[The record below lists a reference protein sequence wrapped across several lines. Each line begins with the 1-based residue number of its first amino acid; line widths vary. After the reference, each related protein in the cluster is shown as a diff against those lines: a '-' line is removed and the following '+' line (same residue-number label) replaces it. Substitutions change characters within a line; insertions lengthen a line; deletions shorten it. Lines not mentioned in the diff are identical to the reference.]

1 MKVNLF
7 SVKGEEKGKVNL
19 PDRFFEKSSEK
30 LLSQALRF
38 YEFNLYKVRPRR
50 KTRSDVNISTR
61 KIYRQKGT
69 GGARHGARSAPIFVG
84 GGLAHGPSGL
94 KRLLRLPELIR
105 RKALALALR
114 DKLEN
119 NRLFLV
125 EKLSSFK
132 KTKEAS
138 QLIKNLLLKL
148 NLASKNILVAFK
160 SKDMDKT
167 KAWNNVESVKISSWD
182 NLNAYDVFV
191 SDLLVLDSE
200 IFEGGATTLKEEN
213 VPSKI
218 SHTKRQSSNSNLESN
233 IKKETKRKILKKESK

>member
-19 PDRFFEKSSEK
+19 PDSLFEKSSDK

-50 KTRSDVNISTR
+50 KTRSDVKISTR

-138 QLIKNLLLKL
+138 QLIKNLLLKS
-148 NLASKNILVAFK
+148 NLTSKNILVAFK
-160 SKDMDKT
+160 SEDMNKT
-167 KAWNNVESVKISSWD
+167 RAWNNVESVKISSW
-182 NLNAYDVFV
+182 NSLNAYDVFV
-191 SDLLVLDSE
+191 SDLLILDSE
-200 IFEGGATTLKEEN
+200 IFGSKAATLKEEN
-213 VPSKI
+213 VSSKI
-218 SHTKRQSSNSNLESN
+218 SRTKRQASSLNLESN
-233 IKKETKRKILKKESK
+233 LKKETKRKILKKENK

>member
-7 SVKGEEKGKVNL
+7 SVKGEEKGKVDL
-19 PDRFFEKSSEK
+19 PDNLFEKSSEK

-38 YEFNLYKVRPRR
+38 YEFNLYKVRPRK

-69 GGARHGARSAPIFVG
+69 GGARHGARSAPVFVG

-114 DKLEN
+114 EKLEN

-132 KTKEAS
+132 KTKEVS
-138 QLIKNLLLKL
+138 QLIKNLLLNL
-148 NLASKNILVAFK
+148 NMVSKNILVVFK
-160 SKDMDKT
+160 SEDMNKT
-167 KAWNNVESVKISSWD
+167 RAWNNVESVKISSW
-182 NLNAYDVFV
+182 NSLNAYSVFI
-191 SDLLVLDSE
+191 SDLLILDSE
-200 IFEGGATTLKEEN
+200 VFGSEVATSKEEG
-213 VPSKI
+213 VSSKI
-218 SHTKRQSSNSNLESN
+218 SRVKRPVSRLNLESN
-233 IKKETKRKILKKESK
+233 FKKETKRKSLKKESK